1 MQGSFSA
8 RTYNFN
14 TLLGR
19 TSFPDY
25 SAKKVVVPPFQRGY
39 SWEKSHVATFWED
52 VLGFHSQLTQNKAI
66 DTYFLGPIVILPETE
81 QINLLDG
88 QQRLATTTILLSVLR
103 DIARARGGQPG
114 SDLARDIQRDLILID
129 DEDEIFALELSEL
142 DAPYFRSNVQEDP
155 PGEML
160 KAKIR
165 SHRLIRQARS
175 YLRLSVEQHLSG
187 LIGRDLVKALK
198 MLKNTIAEK
207 IRLVA
212 IEVSSEDEAFLI
224 FETLNDRGLRL
235 SVPDLLLNHLMR
247 TATDVERK
255 EVRENWNTLVENL
268 GLRKAST
275 FLRHMWVSK
284 YGDVKRQGLYR
295 EIRDHLKNKKIESL
309 EFSRLCAKE
318 SEYYISITN
327 LDKDSLSGAY
337 PHVEAL
343 VKYLGADRAFP
354 ILLSGLVCLSSNEFT
369 KLAKNVVSL
378 IVRHAI
384 FANLNPNDLE
394 DVLYFAARTIRES
407 HGEGKS
413 SAKSLHDAKSILNS
427 INPPKTTIKTGIL
440 EVYLTKKQAQY
451 ILSNLAQRMQSQTK
465 AIGFDKTSLE
475 HIFPENASEVDWP
488 ARDELEPYVWHIGN
502 LTLLEPTYNREAGNR
517 GYNDKKQIFLKSE
530 IAMANKIAEQYEMW
544 DEKQILDRAKRL
556 VAIIEQVWPPS

>member
-52 VLGFHSQLTQNKAI
+52 VLGFHGQLTQKKAI
-66 DTYFLGPIVILPETE
+66 DTYFLGPIVILPETGK
-81 QINLLDG
+81 INLLDG

-114 SDLARDIQRDLILID
+114 SDLARDIHRDLILID
-129 DEDEIFALELSEL
+129 DEDEIYALELSEL

-155 PGEML
+155 PGEKL

-165 SHRLIRQARS
+165 SHRLIRQARN
-175 YLRLSVEQHLSG
+175 YLRLSVEQHLNG
-187 LIGRDLVKALK
+187 LIGKDLVKALK
-198 MLKNTIAEK
+198 SLKNTIAEK
-207 IRLVA
+207 IRLVV

-247 TATDVERK
+247 TANDVERK

-327 LDKDSLSGAY
+327 LDKDSLSSAY

-343 VKYLGADRAFP
+343 VKQLGADRAFP
-354 ILLSGLVCLSSNEFT
+354 ILLSGLVCLDSNEFT

-394 DVLYFAARTIRES
+394 DVLYSAARTIRNS
-407 HGEGKS
+407 HREEKS
-413 SAKSLHDAKSILNS
+413 SAKSLLDAKSILNS
-427 INPPKTTIKTGIL
+427 INPPKTTIKAGIL

-451 ILSNLAQRMQSQTK
+451 IILNLAKRMQSQTK
-465 AIGFDKTSLE
+465 AIGFDKISLE
-475 HIFPENASEVDWP
+475 HIFPENVSEADWP

-517 GYNDKKQIFLKSE
+517 GYNEKKLLFLKSE
-530 IAMANKIAEQYEMW
+530 IAMTNKIAEQYEMW
-544 DEKQILDRAKRL
+544 GEKQILDRAERL
-556 VAIIEQVWPPS
+556 VSIIEQVWPPS